1 MIAMAPRAAGSVGHV
16 PHAGGAAARLFGG
29 IIWLE
34 TEGHASLMR
43 SRRALGPARAPF
55 FGTFGA
61 VFSPVSYLNLA
72 HFCGLSGT
80 ELLWTIEALCRTGHK
95 NFARRGRC
103 GAENRP
109 KRAKEGRSRGAKCA
123 SAAHEG
129 GVPLGFQPDNTP
141 G

>member
-16 PHAGGAAARLFGG
+16 PHAGGAAARLSGG

-61 VFSPVSYLNLA
+61 VFSPA
-72 HFCGLSGT
+72 PAAPCF
-80 ELLWTIEALCRTGHK
+80 
-95 NFARRGRC
+95 
-103 GAENRP
+103 NRP
-109 KRAKEGRSRGAKCA
+109 ETPRACPGSLANVPSRS
-123 SAAHEG
+123 
-129 GVPLGFQPDNTP
+129 LG
-141 G
+141 

>member
-16 PHAGGAAARLFGG
+16 PHAGGAAARLSGG

-61 VFSPVSYLNLA
+61 VFTPLFTSFF
-72 HFCGLSGT
+72 H
-80 ELLWTIEALCRTGHK
+80 
-95 NFARRGRC
+95 ARARGRRVGQLEPPAGKTC
-103 GAENRP
+103 
-109 KRAKEGRSRGAKCA
+109 
-123 SAAHEG
+123 
-129 GVPLGFQPDNTP
+129 
-141 G
+141 